1 MRTPIF
7 VRIKRFD
14 LESVSS
20 DIESVRR
27 CFDSYLDSYP
37 VKSSRSKHSLMG
49 PVGKILQEV
58 KSGKWDADSLA
69 GYALNIHLTNPKA
82 KGFISQEAR
91 NSLTEGINR
100 LLTLLKSSP
109 VTVHDKILD
118 RIDYGLYF
126 MRRAKVMEAFEKL
139 RQEFAV
145 FLRHK
150 YGTSE
155 KLTEVWGEKSADYG
169 PDFSRVPYPGRTLFE
184 KAKGQKKADISEFAQ
199 QAKLKRYELIDEEE
213 EI

>member
-1 MRTPIF
+1 VRTPIF
-7 VRIKRFD
+7 VRTERFD
-14 LESVSS
+14 LESISS

-27 CFDSYLDSYP
+27 CFDSYLESYP

-58 KSGKWDADSLA
+58 KSGRWDADSLA
-69 GYALNIHLTNPKA
+69 GYALNIHLANPKA

-91 NSLTEGINR
+91 NSLTEGIDR

-126 MRRAKVMEAFEKL
+126 MRRAKAMEAFENL
-139 RQEFAV
+139 RQEFAT

-155 KLTEVWGEKSADYG
+155 KLAEAWGEKSADYG
-169 PDFSRVPYPGRTLFE
+169 LDFSRVPYPGRKIFE
-184 KAKGQKKADISEFAQ
+184 KATGRKKADISEFAR
-199 QAKLKRYELIDEEE
+199 QAELKGYELIDEEE

>member
-14 LESVSS
+14 LESISS

-91 NSLTEGINR
+91 NSLTEGIN
-100 LLTLLKSSP
+100 KS
-109 VTVHDKILD
+109 
-118 RIDYGLYF
+118 
-126 MRRAKVMEAFEKL
+126 
-139 RQEFAV
+139 
-145 FLRHK
+145 
-150 YGTSE
+150 
-155 KLTEVWGEKSADYG
+155 
-169 PDFSRVPYPGRTLFE
+169 
-184 KAKGQKKADISEFAQ
+184 
-199 QAKLKRYELIDEEE
+199 
-213 EI
+213 

>member
-20 DIESVRR
+20 DISLRR

-37 VKSSRSKHSLMG
+37 VKSSRSKTALWALC
-49 PVGKILQEV
+49 KILQEV

-145 FLRHK
+145 F
-150 YGTSE
+150 
-155 KLTEVWGEKSADYG
+155 A
-169 PDFSRVPYPGRTLFE
+169 P
-184 KAKGQKKADISEFAQ
+184 
-199 QAKLKRYELIDEEE
+199 
-213 EI
+213 

>member
-1 MRTPIF
+1 MSSAKKVKEVFLVRTPIF

-14 LESVSS
+14 LESISP

-27 CFDSYLDSYP
+27 CFDSYLDSYL
-37 VKSSRSKHSLMG
+37 VKASRSKHSLMG

-118 RIDYGLYF
+118 
-126 MRRAKVMEAFEKL
+126 
-139 RQEFAV
+139 
-145 FLRHK
+145 
-150 YGTSE
+150 
-155 KLTEVWGEKSADYG
+155 
-169 PDFSRVPYPGRTLFE
+169 
-184 KAKGQKKADISEFAQ
+184 
-199 QAKLKRYELIDEEE
+199 
-213 EI
+213 